1 MPRRPYK
8 KKKVKPDPIFDSYE
22 VAKLINN
29 LMVEGK
35 KSTAQR
41 IVYGVMEQIKK
52 ETDDP
57 LRLLHQAI
65 SNVAPNHEVRP
76 RRLGGASYLVP
87 IEVRR
92 ERKLYLALNWI
103 IDAAMAKPN
112 KEYKTFGAKLYA
124 EIMDAAKNQG
134 QAVSKRLQTE
144 KLADSNKAFAHLKW

>member
-1 MPRRPYK
+1 MPRHPYK